1 VFVFMSLVAAMYR
14 EKAAQALQRARR
26 TSNPSIKS
34 AFEDVARGWVLLAE
48 QIERM
53 DGQKASISRPGVP
66 RRRGF

>member
-1 VFVFMSLVAAMYR
+1 MSLVADMYR
-14 EKAAQALQRARR
+14 QKAAKALQHARQ

-53 DGQKASISRPGVP
+53 DGQKASPVYP
-66 RRRGF
+66 AEEGF